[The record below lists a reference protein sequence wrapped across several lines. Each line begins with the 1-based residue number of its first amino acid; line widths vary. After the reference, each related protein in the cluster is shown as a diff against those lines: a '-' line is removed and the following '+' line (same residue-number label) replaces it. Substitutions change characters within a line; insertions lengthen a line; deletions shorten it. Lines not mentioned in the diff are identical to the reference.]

1 MINLLPSDI
10 KKSLSF
16 AHHNT
21 KLIKVIIG
29 LSVGIFGIVIILFAG
44 HFYLQQEVNSA
55 KSSISTSE
63 KSLKDQQ
70 ETATIT
76 RVQDISSSLKLVV
89 NVLSQE
95 ILFSELLREVGG
107 VMPPRTVLQDLRLSS
122 ELDGAVDLQAGAK
135 DYDSATQIQVNL
147 EKIPGSVFEKA
158 DLVNVT
164 CKADENTPQ
173 NPYPCQASLTAI
185 FSKDNN
191 FTLLKPKKKEL
202 PND

>member
-29 LSVGIFGIVIILFAG
+29 LGVGIFGIIIILFVG
-44 HFYLQQEVNSA
+44 HFYLQQEVDSA
-55 KSSISTSE
+55 KASISDTE
-63 KSLKDQQ
+63 KSLKEQK
-70 ETATIT
+70 ETETIA

-95 ILFSELLREVGG
+95 ILFSDLLREVGG
-107 VMPPRTVLQDLRLSS
+107 VMPPRTVLQDLKLSS
-122 ELDGAVDLQAGAK
+122 ELDGAVELQAGAK

-164 CKADENTPQ
+164 CKTDESLLQ

-185 FSKDNN
+185 FTKDNS
-191 FTLLKPKKKEL
+191 FTLLKPKKEKS
-202 PND
+202 ND

>member
-1 MINLLPSDI
+1 MINLLPSDT

-29 LSVGIFGIVIILFAG
+29 LGIGIFGIIIILFAG
-44 HFYLQQEVNSA
+44 HFYLQQEVDSA
-55 KSSISTSE
+55 KSSISDSE
-63 KSLKDQQ
+63 KSLKDQK
-70 ETATIT
+70 ETETIA

-95 ILFSELLREVGG
+95 ILFSQLLREVGS
-107 VMPPRTVLQDLRLSS
+107 VMPPRTVLQDLKLSS
-122 ELDGAVDLQAGAK
+122 ELDGAVELQAGAK

-147 EKIPGSVFEKA
+147 EKIPSSIFEKA

-164 CKADENTPQ
+164 CKTDDKSAQ
-173 NPYPCQASLTAI
+173 NPYPCQATLTAI

-191 FTLLKPKKKEL
+191 FTLLKPKK
-202 PND
+202 DAR